1 MNAGVVP
8 VYDTHQY
15 HQYNVSFFNNSEQTT
30 HFTPRFFS
38 LPAIEDLNLSY
49 NHLTELPASVVHLS
63 TLQHLNLEG
72 NQLPALP
79 FSLLGLTRLQ
89 SLCKYKLLTF
99 LIFSALFS
107 YFTFNF
113 DHTCGKVCLNS
124 LNSLNF

>member
-1 MNAGVVP
+1 MNAGAVP
-8 VYDTHQY
+8 VYLLHDTHKY

-89 SLCKYKLLTF
+89 SLCKF
-99 LIFSALFS
+99 LQTPHIFNIFSFI
-107 YFTFNF
+107 
-113 DHTCGKVCLNS
+113 
-124 LNSLNF
+124 